1 MTGKSATKIVPSS
14 IRRLTDKGSST
25 ATRILEEAKNILVED
40 GFLGLSFRA
49 IAKRTGTT
57 VGNIGYYYGTKDD
70 LMVDLAEYIF
80 DRWEFRLQRD
90 MPPSMT
96 DRREKFRY
104 FIRYMIDQNKQ
115 RKTMF
120 LLLEMWAMANRSLAV
135 SKMMDTFYG
144 RLRDSID
151 GMIADLNPKMA
162 ADTRALRAALITT
175 QIEGLMILV
184 GPRKPKHRELDGN
197 RGRGPGPDRDHGTA
211 IVARHAQRRC
221 RRRSTASNNMFAAVA
236 KPNRSNVSAMIS
248 RTLWRLHGADQHEAQ
263 ALIGCEQL
271 TDQRTEQR
279 GREADTKPGDDL
291 RQRRRQ
297 QHRARRRERREAKHA
312 RGLDQHRTRILQ
324 RADGEERDRKKSMQ
338 GAERDL
344 GGNPEPEHQQDDGIE
359 RDLGNGIKRRQDRL
373 AHLPCQAIGTEREPE
388 RQPARQRDQ
397 AGIGESNRRRGGS
410 GPASPSTAS
419 WRASNA
425 KP

>member
-144 RLRDSID
+144 RLRGSIRVD
-151 GMIADLNPKMA
+151 ATSSHQAIEV
-162 ADTRALRAALITT
+162 AAL
-175 QIEGLMILV
+175 
-184 GPRKPKHRELDGN
+184 
-197 RGRGPGPDRDHGTA
+197 
-211 IVARHAQRRC
+211 
-221 RRRSTASNNMFAAVA
+221 ASPEF
-236 KPNRSNVSAMIS
+236 
-248 RTLWRLHGADQHEAQ
+248 
-263 ALIGCEQL
+263 
-271 TDQRTEQR
+271 
-279 GREADTKPGDDL
+279 L
-291 RQRRRQ
+291 RF
-297 QHRARRRERREAKHA
+297 
-312 RGLDQHRTRILQ
+312 
-324 RADGEERDRKKSMQ
+324 ADGRPIRKVIVVP
-338 GAERDL
+338 G
-344 GGNPEPEHQQDDGIE
+344 
-359 RDLGNGIKRRQDRL
+359 RL
-373 AHLPCQAIGTEREPE
+373 VNIVV
-388 RQPARQRDQ
+388 
-397 AGIGESNRRRGGS
+397 
-410 GPASPSTAS
+410 
-419 WRASNA
+419 
-425 KP
+425 

>member
-1 MTGKSATKIVPSS
+1 LLSKIRVSLNKNQTSRTTIVQVGFADITTPDCLFPCGWPSDMAVAGNARRFPDSHHEQSTIVAEQIVTAKSATKIAPSS
-14 IRRLTDKGSST
+14 IRRLTDKGNST

-135 SKMMDTFYG
+135 SKMMDTFYS
-144 RLRDSID
+144 RLRGSID
-151 GMIADLNPKMA
+151 AMIAELNPKMA

-184 GPRKPKHRELDGN
+184 GPRKPKHRELN
-197 RGRGPGPDRDHGTA
+197 
-211 IVARHAQRRC
+211 
-221 RRRSTASNNMFAAVA
+221 
-236 KPNRSNVSAMIS
+236 
-248 RTLWRLHGADQHEAQ
+248 
-263 ALIGCEQL
+263 
-271 TDQRTEQR
+271 
-279 GREADTKPGDDL
+279 
-291 RQRRRQ
+291 
-297 QHRARRRERREAKHA
+297 
-312 RGLDQHRTRILQ
+312 
-324 RADGEERDRKKSMQ
+324 
-338 GAERDL
+338 
-344 GGNPEPEHQQDDGIE
+344 GIE
-359 RDLGNGIKRRQDRL
+359 DEAL
-373 AHLPCQAIGTEREPE
+373 AQIETMALR
-388 RQPARQRDQ
+388 
-397 AGIGESNRRRGGS
+397 S
-410 GPASPSTAS
+410 
-419 WRASNA
+419 
-425 KP
+425 

>member
-151 GMIADLNPKMA
+151 GMIADLNPKMT

-184 GPRKPKHRELDGN
+184 GPRKPKHRELDGIE
-197 RGRGPGPDRDHGTA
+197 DEA
-211 IVARHAQRRC
+211 LAQIETMAL
-221 RRRSTASNNMFAAVA
+221 RS
-236 KPNRSNVSAMIS
+236 
-248 RTLWRLHGADQHEAQ
+248 
-263 ALIGCEQL
+263 
-271 TDQRTEQR
+271 
-279 GREADTKPGDDL
+279 
-291 RQRRRQ
+291 
-297 QHRARRRERREAKHA
+297 
-312 RGLDQHRTRILQ
+312 
-324 RADGEERDRKKSMQ
+324 
-338 GAERDL
+338 
-344 GGNPEPEHQQDDGIE
+344 
-359 RDLGNGIKRRQDRL
+359 
-373 AHLPCQAIGTEREPE
+373 
-388 RQPARQRDQ
+388 
-397 AGIGESNRRRGGS
+397 
-410 GPASPSTAS
+410 
-419 WRASNA
+419 
-425 KP
+425 

>member
-1 MTGKSATKIVPSS
+1 VTGKSATKIVPSS

-120 LLLEMWAMANRSLAV
+120 LLLEMWAMANRSLTV

-151 GMIADLNPKMA
+151 GMIADLNPKMT

-184 GPRKPKHRELDGN
+184 GPRKPKHRELDGIE
-197 RGRGPGPDRDHGTA
+197 DEA
-211 IVARHAQRRC
+211 LAQIETMAL
-221 RRRSTASNNMFAAVA
+221 RS
-236 KPNRSNVSAMIS
+236 
-248 RTLWRLHGADQHEAQ
+248 
-263 ALIGCEQL
+263 
-271 TDQRTEQR
+271 
-279 GREADTKPGDDL
+279 
-291 RQRRRQ
+291 
-297 QHRARRRERREAKHA
+297 
-312 RGLDQHRTRILQ
+312 
-324 RADGEERDRKKSMQ
+324 
-338 GAERDL
+338 
-344 GGNPEPEHQQDDGIE
+344 
-359 RDLGNGIKRRQDRL
+359 
-373 AHLPCQAIGTEREPE
+373 
-388 RQPARQRDQ
+388 
-397 AGIGESNRRRGGS
+397 
-410 GPASPSTAS
+410 
-419 WRASNA
+419 
-425 KP
+425 

>member
-1 MTGKSATKIVPSS
+1 VTGKSATKIVPSS

-104 FIRYMIDQNKQ
+104 CIRFMIDQNKQ

-135 SKMMDTFYG
+135 STMMDTFYG
-144 RLRDSID
+144 RLRVSLD
-151 GMIADLNPKMA
+151 GLIADLNPMLA
-162 ADTRALRAALITT
+162 GDTRALRAALITT

-184 GPRKPKHRELDGN
+184 GPRKPKHRELDGIE
-197 RGRGPGPDRDHGTA
+197 DEA
-211 IVARHAQRRC
+211 LAQIETMAL
-221 RRRSTASNNMFAAVA
+221 RS
-236 KPNRSNVSAMIS
+236 
-248 RTLWRLHGADQHEAQ
+248 
-263 ALIGCEQL
+263 
-271 TDQRTEQR
+271 
-279 GREADTKPGDDL
+279 
-291 RQRRRQ
+291 
-297 QHRARRRERREAKHA
+297 
-312 RGLDQHRTRILQ
+312 
-324 RADGEERDRKKSMQ
+324 
-338 GAERDL
+338 
-344 GGNPEPEHQQDDGIE
+344 
-359 RDLGNGIKRRQDRL
+359 
-373 AHLPCQAIGTEREPE
+373 
-388 RQPARQRDQ
+388 
-397 AGIGESNRRRGGS
+397 
-410 GPASPSTAS
+410 
-419 WRASNA
+419 
-425 KP
+425 

>member
-1 MTGKSATKIVPSS
+1 VTGKSATKIVPSS

-104 FIRYMIDQNKQ
+104 FIRYTIDQNKQ

-151 GMIADLNPKMA
+151 GMIADLNPKMT

-184 GPRKPKHRELDGN
+184 GPRKPKHRELDGIE
-197 RGRGPGPDRDHGTA
+197 DEA
-211 IVARHAQRRC
+211 LAQIETMAL
-221 RRRSTASNNMFAAVA
+221 RS
-236 KPNRSNVSAMIS
+236 
-248 RTLWRLHGADQHEAQ
+248 
-263 ALIGCEQL
+263 
-271 TDQRTEQR
+271 
-279 GREADTKPGDDL
+279 
-291 RQRRRQ
+291 
-297 QHRARRRERREAKHA
+297 
-312 RGLDQHRTRILQ
+312 
-324 RADGEERDRKKSMQ
+324 
-338 GAERDL
+338 
-344 GGNPEPEHQQDDGIE
+344 
-359 RDLGNGIKRRQDRL
+359 
-373 AHLPCQAIGTEREPE
+373 
-388 RQPARQRDQ
+388 
-397 AGIGESNRRRGGS
+397 
-410 GPASPSTAS
+410 
-419 WRASNA
+419 
-425 KP
+425 

>member
-1 MTGKSATKIVPSS
+1 VTGKSATKIVPSS

-120 LLLEMWAMANRSLAV
+120 LLLEMWAMANRSVAV

-151 GMIADLNPKMA
+151 GMIADLNPKMT

-184 GPRKPKHRELDGN
+184 GPRKPKHRELDGIE
-197 RGRGPGPDRDHGTA
+197 DEA
-211 IVARHAQRRC
+211 LAQIETMAL
-221 RRRSTASNNMFAAVA
+221 RS
-236 KPNRSNVSAMIS
+236 
-248 RTLWRLHGADQHEAQ
+248 
-263 ALIGCEQL
+263 
-271 TDQRTEQR
+271 
-279 GREADTKPGDDL
+279 
-291 RQRRRQ
+291 
-297 QHRARRRERREAKHA
+297 
-312 RGLDQHRTRILQ
+312 
-324 RADGEERDRKKSMQ
+324 
-338 GAERDL
+338 
-344 GGNPEPEHQQDDGIE
+344 
-359 RDLGNGIKRRQDRL
+359 
-373 AHLPCQAIGTEREPE
+373 
-388 RQPARQRDQ
+388 
-397 AGIGESNRRRGGS
+397 
-410 GPASPSTAS
+410 
-419 WRASNA
+419 
-425 KP
+425 

>member
-96 DRREKFRY
+96 GRREKFRY

-184 GPRKPKHRELDGN
+184 GPRKPKHRELDGIE
-197 RGRGPGPDRDHGTA
+197 DEA
-211 IVARHAQRRC
+211 LAQIETMAL
-221 RRRSTASNNMFAAVA
+221 RS
-236 KPNRSNVSAMIS
+236 
-248 RTLWRLHGADQHEAQ
+248 
-263 ALIGCEQL
+263 
-271 TDQRTEQR
+271 
-279 GREADTKPGDDL
+279 
-291 RQRRRQ
+291 
-297 QHRARRRERREAKHA
+297 
-312 RGLDQHRTRILQ
+312 
-324 RADGEERDRKKSMQ
+324 
-338 GAERDL
+338 
-344 GGNPEPEHQQDDGIE
+344 
-359 RDLGNGIKRRQDRL
+359 
-373 AHLPCQAIGTEREPE
+373 
-388 RQPARQRDQ
+388 
-397 AGIGESNRRRGGS
+397 
-410 GPASPSTAS
+410 
-419 WRASNA
+419 
-425 KP
+425 

>member
-1 MTGKSATKIVPSS
+1 MVTGKHLAATKSVPASV
-14 IRRLTDKGSST
+14 RRLTDKGNST
-25 ATRILEEAKNILVED
+25 VTRILEEAKNILVED

-57 VGNIGYYYGTKDD
+57 VGNIGYYYGAKDD

-80 DRWEFRLQRD
+80 DKWERRLQRD

-184 GPRKPKHRELDGN
+184 GPRKPKHRELDGIE
-197 RGRGPGPDRDHGTA
+197 DEA
-211 IVARHAQRRC
+211 LAQIETMAL
-221 RRRSTASNNMFAAVA
+221 RS
-236 KPNRSNVSAMIS
+236 
-248 RTLWRLHGADQHEAQ
+248 
-263 ALIGCEQL
+263 
-271 TDQRTEQR
+271 
-279 GREADTKPGDDL
+279 
-291 RQRRRQ
+291 
-297 QHRARRRERREAKHA
+297 
-312 RGLDQHRTRILQ
+312 
-324 RADGEERDRKKSMQ
+324 
-338 GAERDL
+338 
-344 GGNPEPEHQQDDGIE
+344 
-359 RDLGNGIKRRQDRL
+359 
-373 AHLPCQAIGTEREPE
+373 
-388 RQPARQRDQ
+388 
-397 AGIGESNRRRGGS
+397 
-410 GPASPSTAS
+410 
-419 WRASNA
+419 
-425 KP
+425 

>member
-1 MTGKSATKIVPSS
+1 VTGKSATKIVPSS

-120 LLLEMWAMANRSLAV
+120 LLMEMWAMANRSLAV

-151 GMIADLNPKMA
+151 GMIADLNPKMT

-184 GPRKPKHRELDGN
+184 GPRKPKHRELDGIE
-197 RGRGPGPDRDHGTA
+197 DEA
-211 IVARHAQRRC
+211 LAQIETMAL
-221 RRRSTASNNMFAAVA
+221 RS
-236 KPNRSNVSAMIS
+236 
-248 RTLWRLHGADQHEAQ
+248 
-263 ALIGCEQL
+263 
-271 TDQRTEQR
+271 
-279 GREADTKPGDDL
+279 
-291 RQRRRQ
+291 
-297 QHRARRRERREAKHA
+297 
-312 RGLDQHRTRILQ
+312 
-324 RADGEERDRKKSMQ
+324 
-338 GAERDL
+338 
-344 GGNPEPEHQQDDGIE
+344 
-359 RDLGNGIKRRQDRL
+359 
-373 AHLPCQAIGTEREPE
+373 
-388 RQPARQRDQ
+388 
-397 AGIGESNRRRGGS
+397 
-410 GPASPSTAS
+410 
-419 WRASNA
+419 
-425 KP
+425 

>member
-1 MTGKSATKIVPSS
+1 VTGKSATKIVPSS

-151 GMIADLNPKMA
+151 GMIADLNPKMT

-184 GPRKPKHRELDGN
+184 GPRKPKHRELDGIE
-197 RGRGPGPDRDHGTA
+197 DEA
-211 IVARHAQRRC
+211 LAQIETMAL
-221 RRRSTASNNMFAAVA
+221 RS
-236 KPNRSNVSAMIS
+236 
-248 RTLWRLHGADQHEAQ
+248 
-263 ALIGCEQL
+263 
-271 TDQRTEQR
+271 
-279 GREADTKPGDDL
+279 
-291 RQRRRQ
+291 
-297 QHRARRRERREAKHA
+297 
-312 RGLDQHRTRILQ
+312 
-324 RADGEERDRKKSMQ
+324 
-338 GAERDL
+338 
-344 GGNPEPEHQQDDGIE
+344 
-359 RDLGNGIKRRQDRL
+359 
-373 AHLPCQAIGTEREPE
+373 
-388 RQPARQRDQ
+388 
-397 AGIGESNRRRGGS
+397 
-410 GPASPSTAS
+410 
-419 WRASNA
+419 
-425 KP
+425 

>member
-151 GMIADLNPKMA
+151 GMIADLNQKMA

-184 GPRKPKHRELDGN
+184 GPRKPKHRELDGIE
-197 RGRGPGPDRDHGTA
+197 DEA
-211 IVARHAQRRC
+211 LAQIETMAL
-221 RRRSTASNNMFAAVA
+221 RS
-236 KPNRSNVSAMIS
+236 
-248 RTLWRLHGADQHEAQ
+248 
-263 ALIGCEQL
+263 
-271 TDQRTEQR
+271 
-279 GREADTKPGDDL
+279 
-291 RQRRRQ
+291 
-297 QHRARRRERREAKHA
+297 
-312 RGLDQHRTRILQ
+312 
-324 RADGEERDRKKSMQ
+324 
-338 GAERDL
+338 
-344 GGNPEPEHQQDDGIE
+344 
-359 RDLGNGIKRRQDRL
+359 
-373 AHLPCQAIGTEREPE
+373 
-388 RQPARQRDQ
+388 
-397 AGIGESNRRRGGS
+397 
-410 GPASPSTAS
+410 
-419 WRASNA
+419 
-425 KP
+425 

>member
-1 MTGKSATKIVPSS
+1 VTGKSATKIVPSS

-120 LLLEMWAMANRSLAV
+120 LLLEMWAMANRSVAV

-184 GPRKPKHRELDGN
+184 GPRKPKHRVLDGIEDVALAQIETMAL
-197 RGRGPGPDRDHGTA
+197 RRLRATLSAGAAGARLPATA
-211 IVARHAQRRC
+211 C
-221 RRRSTASNNMFAAVA
+221 S
-236 KPNRSNVSAMIS
+236 
-248 RTLWRLHGADQHEAQ
+248 
-263 ALIGCEQL
+263 
-271 TDQRTEQR
+271 
-279 GREADTKPGDDL
+279 
-291 RQRRRQ
+291 RRQ
-297 QHRARRRERREAKHA
+297 QT
-312 RGLDQHRTRILQ
+312 RT
-324 RADGEERDRKKSMQ
+324 
-338 GAERDL
+338 GATSA
-344 GGNPEPEHQQDDGIE
+344 P
-359 RDLGNGIKRRQDRL
+359 
-373 AHLPCQAIGTEREPE
+373 
-388 RQPARQRDQ
+388 
-397 AGIGESNRRRGGS
+397 
-410 GPASPSTAS
+410 
-419 WRASNA
+419 
-425 KP
+425 

>member
-120 LLLEMWAMANRSLAV
+120 LLLEMWAMANRSVAV

-151 GMIADLNPKMA
+151 GMIADLNPKMT

-184 GPRKPKHRELDGN
+184 GPRKPKHRELDGIE
-197 RGRGPGPDRDHGTA
+197 DEA
-211 IVARHAQRRC
+211 LAQIE
-221 RRRSTASNNMFAAVA
+221 TM
-236 KPNRSNVSAMIS
+236 
-248 RTLWRLHGADQHEAQ
+248 
-263 ALIGCEQL
+263 AL
-271 TDQRTEQR
+271 R
-279 GREADTKPGDDL
+279 P
-291 RQRRRQ
+291 
-297 QHRARRRERREAKHA
+297 
-312 RGLDQHRTRILQ
+312 
-324 RADGEERDRKKSMQ
+324 
-338 GAERDL
+338 
-344 GGNPEPEHQQDDGIE
+344 
-359 RDLGNGIKRRQDRL
+359 
-373 AHLPCQAIGTEREPE
+373 
-388 RQPARQRDQ
+388 
-397 AGIGESNRRRGGS
+397 
-410 GPASPSTAS
+410 
-419 WRASNA
+419 
-425 KP
+425 

>member
-1 MTGKSATKIVPSS
+1 VTGKSATKIVPSS

-120 LLLEMWAMANRSLAV
+120 LLLEMWAMANRSVAV

-151 GMIADLNPKMA
+151 GMIADLNPKMT

-184 GPRKPKHRELDGN
+184 GPRKPKHRELDGIE
-197 RGRGPGPDRDHGTA
+197 DEA
-211 IVARHAQRRC
+211 MAQIETMAL
-221 RRRSTASNNMFAAVA
+221 RS
-236 KPNRSNVSAMIS
+236 
-248 RTLWRLHGADQHEAQ
+248 
-263 ALIGCEQL
+263 
-271 TDQRTEQR
+271 
-279 GREADTKPGDDL
+279 
-291 RQRRRQ
+291 
-297 QHRARRRERREAKHA
+297 
-312 RGLDQHRTRILQ
+312 
-324 RADGEERDRKKSMQ
+324 
-338 GAERDL
+338 
-344 GGNPEPEHQQDDGIE
+344 
-359 RDLGNGIKRRQDRL
+359 
-373 AHLPCQAIGTEREPE
+373 
-388 RQPARQRDQ
+388 
-397 AGIGESNRRRGGS
+397 
-410 GPASPSTAS
+410 
-419 WRASNA
+419 
-425 KP
+425 

>member
-1 MTGKSATKIVPSS
+1 VTGKSATKIVPSS

-151 GMIADLNPKMA
+151 GMIADLNPKMT

-184 GPRKPKHRELDGN
+184 GPRKPKHRELDGIE
-197 RGRGPGPDRDHGTA
+197 DEA
-211 IVARHAQRRC
+211 MAQIETMAL
-221 RRRSTASNNMFAAVA
+221 RS
-236 KPNRSNVSAMIS
+236 
-248 RTLWRLHGADQHEAQ
+248 
-263 ALIGCEQL
+263 
-271 TDQRTEQR
+271 
-279 GREADTKPGDDL
+279 
-291 RQRRRQ
+291 
-297 QHRARRRERREAKHA
+297 
-312 RGLDQHRTRILQ
+312 
-324 RADGEERDRKKSMQ
+324 
-338 GAERDL
+338 
-344 GGNPEPEHQQDDGIE
+344 
-359 RDLGNGIKRRQDRL
+359 
-373 AHLPCQAIGTEREPE
+373 
-388 RQPARQRDQ
+388 
-397 AGIGESNRRRGGS
+397 
-410 GPASPSTAS
+410 
-419 WRASNA
+419 
-425 KP
+425 

>member
-120 LLLEMWAMANRSLAV
+120 LLLEMWAMANRSPAV

-144 RLRDSID
+144 RLRRAID
-151 GMIADLNPKMA
+151 AEVHRSV
-162 ADTRALRAALITT
+162 T
-175 QIEGLMILV
+175 LV
-184 GPRKPKHRELDGN
+184 R
-197 RGRGPGPDRDHGTA
+197 
-211 IVARHAQRRC
+211 
-221 RRRSTASNNMFAAVA
+221 
-236 KPNRSNVSAMIS
+236 
-248 RTLWRLHGADQHEAQ
+248 
-263 ALIGCEQL
+263 
-271 TDQRTEQR
+271 
-279 GREADTKPGDDL
+279 
-291 RQRRRQ
+291 
-297 QHRARRRERREAKHA
+297 
-312 RGLDQHRTRILQ
+312 
-324 RADGEERDRKKSMQ
+324 
-338 GAERDL
+338 
-344 GGNPEPEHQQDDGIE
+344 
-359 RDLGNGIKRRQDRL
+359 
-373 AHLPCQAIGTEREPE
+373 
-388 RQPARQRDQ
+388 
-397 AGIGESNRRRGGS
+397 
-410 GPASPSTAS
+410 
-419 WRASNA
+419 
-425 KP
+425 